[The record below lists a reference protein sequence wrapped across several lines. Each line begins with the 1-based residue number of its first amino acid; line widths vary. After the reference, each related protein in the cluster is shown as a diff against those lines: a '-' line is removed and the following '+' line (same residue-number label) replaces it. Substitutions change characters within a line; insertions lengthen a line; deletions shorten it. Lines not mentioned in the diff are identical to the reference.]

1 MPNSKKI
8 MPQFKVGAV
17 LTAEMSRREKIERM
31 IWVCRTMGLTV
42 SEETEREALE
52 DARLVD
58 NMQRVIASRVTF
70 TEEELAAAEERLRHK
85 SSYDYF
91 NTEDLAEIEVQ
102 ERRAWERRKL
112 KAKRGFQI
120 PKPPSSDEE

>member
-17 LTAEMSRREKIERM
+17 LTAEMSRREKMERM

-42 SEETEREALE
+42 SEETEREVFE
-52 DARLVD
+52 DARLID
-58 NMQRVIASRVTF
+58 NMQRAIVSRVSF

-85 SSYDYF
+85 SCYDYI
-91 NTEDLAEIEVQ
+91 NTEDPAEIEVQ

>member
-17 LTAEMSRREKIERM
+17 LTAEMSRRQKYERL
-31 IWVCRTMGLTV
+31 IWVCRTMGLKV
-42 SEETEREALE
+42 SEETEREVFE
-52 DARLVD
+52 DAQLID
-58 NMQRVIASRVTF
+58 NMQRAIVSRVSF

-85 SSYDYF
+85 SHYDYI
-91 NTEDLAEIEVQ
+91 NTEDPAEVEVQ

-112 KAKRGFQI
+112 KAKRGFRP

>member
-17 LTAEMSRREKIERM
+17 LTAEMSRRQKYERL
-31 IWVCRTMGLTV
+31 IWVCRTMGLKV
-42 SEETEREALE
+42 SEETEREVFE
-52 DARLVD
+52 DAQLID
-58 NMQRVIASRVTF
+58 NMQRAIVSRVSF
-70 TEEELAAAEERLRHK
+70 TEEELAAAKERLRHK
-85 SSYDYF
+85 SHSDYI
-91 NTEDLAEIEVQ
+91 NTEDPAEIEVQ

-112 KAKRGFQI
+112 KAKRGFQS